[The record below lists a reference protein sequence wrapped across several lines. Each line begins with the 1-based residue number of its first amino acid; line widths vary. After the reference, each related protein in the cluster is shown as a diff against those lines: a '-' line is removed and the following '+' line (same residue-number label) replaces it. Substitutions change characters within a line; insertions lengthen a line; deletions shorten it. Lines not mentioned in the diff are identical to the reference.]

1 MSYHGIFQGILEVD
15 YEITKDQN
23 HSRKEMLKL
32 HNRDTLDNKITIKTF
47 FLTYFYLCIFF

>member
-47 FLTYFYLCIFF
+47 F